1 MTTLEMIGWSCLG
14 GVLPDVL
21 RIIAARHDDTPA
33 YLKKPFF
40 WISLALLVGVAALA
54 GYLSHPKDVVA
65 ALAVGFGAP
74 EIISKLAG
82 KPSDRGGTGKSS
94 LGSDLRSWWAI

>member
-1 MTTLEMIGWSCLG
+1 MTAPELIGWSCLG

-21 RIIAARHDDTPA
+21 RMIAARHDGPPK
-33 YLKKPFF
+33 YLKDSFF
-40 WISLALLVGVAALA
+40 WISLVLLVGVAALA

-82 KPSDRGGTGKSS
+82 KPSDRSVSGKGS
-94 LGSDLRSWWAI
+94 LASDLRSWWAI